1 MKTIRFAAFC
11 AALTLVTAIR
21 PYAQAPRTPANSNH
35 VVVISLDGFPAWA
48 MDDPYLPVPT
58 LRRLAAAGASAKTM
72 RPVDPTVTWANH
84 TSMITGVTPAQH
96 GVIFN
101 GLLIRKPG
109 VAPVVEPWRDR
120 NEMVHSRTLYDA
132 AHEKGLTT
140 AQVDWVAIL
149 NAPTITWEFPERPD
163 PKGVAAQE
171 AVKAG
176 ILSQA
181 DLETFGSKNILWRD
195 QIWTLAAAQII
206 KEHKPNL
213 LLFHLLNLDSTHH
226 RYGPRSPAGMN
237 AMALLDTQVATLLKA
252 IEDAGIA
259 SRTTVFVVS
268 DHGFKV
274 VKRQIRPNAIF
285 AKAGLLT
292 AADGKVSTAQVYSVP
307 EGGSAL
313 VYVTVPDENGAL
325 LAKTKQLLSGVEG
338 VDSIVEAAD
347 FASYGLPAPTATGQM
362 GALMLTAREGYA
374 FTADATDPV
383 VVDASLG
390 SFGSHGYVASDPDL
404 QALFIAHGRG
414 IKPGV
419 RLDAVSNL
427 NLAPTIARLLNL
439 QMPDAKEK
447 ALTEILAAPANR

>member
-1 MKTIRFAAFC
+1 MHVNRL
-11 AALTLVTAIR
+11 AALAVALTMTLGLQPA
-21 PYAQAPRTPANSNH
+21 AQAPRTAATANH

-58 LRRLAAAGASAKTM
+58 LRRLAASGASAKTM

-109 VAPVVEPWRDR
+109 VAPVVEPWRDK
-120 NEMVHSRTLYDA
+120 NEMVRSRTLYDA
-132 AHEKGLTT
+132 AREKGLTT

-163 PKGVAAQE
+163 PKGAAAQE

-181 DLETFGSKNILWRD
+181 DLENFGSKNILWRD
-195 QIWTLAAAQII
+195 QIWTMAAANII
-206 KEHKPNL
+206 RQHKPNL

-237 AMALLDTQVATLLKA
+237 AMALLDTHVATILKA
-252 IEDAGIA
+252 IDEAGIA

-268 DHGFKV
+268 DHGFKA

-292 AADGKVSTAQVYSVP
+292 AADGKVSSAQVYSVP
-307 EGGSAL
+307 EGGSAI
-313 VYVTVPDENGAL
+313 VYVTVADENGAL

-338 VDSIVEAAD
+338 IDSIVEAAD
-347 FASYGLPAPTATGQM
+347 FARYGLPAPTATGQM
-362 GALMLTAREGYA
+362 GGLMLTARDGYA
-374 FTADATDPV
+374 FTADATEPT

-390 SFGSHGYVASDPDL
+390 SFGSHGYLASDPDL

-427 NLAPTIARLLNL
+427 NLAPTIARLLDL

-447 ALTEILAAPANR
+447 ALVDVLK